1 MRSEK
6 DQMTVCK
13 EKSVEIQF
21 RDIPRDQE
29 NIPGNVKPKEEKK
42 EIFTKVRNWAVFLHV
57 VLHR

>member
-29 NIPGNVKPKEEKK
+29 NIPGNVKQKEEKK